1 MAKTIKKQKGFTLI
15 ELLVVMGILAVLLAA
30 VLIAINPDRQFK
42 QARDSQRRNDVL
54 TILNAVQQNIA
65 DNKGTFTGGTLGAT
79 ALTIAKPAVAGTSI
93 DICDDLAPTYTSI
106 LPSDPNSSNPNG
118 VVDCTADYN
127 TGYTISQTG
136 GRITVAASAET
147 VGVDPISV
155 TR

>member
-1 MAKTIKKQKGFTLI
+1 MAKTKQNQKGFTLI

-42 QARDSQRRNDVL
+42 QARDSQRRSDVL

-65 DNKGTFTGGTLGAT
+65 DNKGTFSGAALGAVK
-79 ALTIAKPAVAGTSI
+79 TIATSTPPAAGEI
-93 DICDDLAPTYTSI
+93 DICGAISPVYTSM

-127 TGYTISQTG
+127 TEYTISQTG

-147 VGVDPISV
+147 AGVDPISV